1 MLKDICV
8 YSPWNCNAFSQP
20 SFHMEDI
27 RNNQGSST
35 PSFRQRTCDGVLL
48 IDAEGEQ
55 GQATGRWQR
64 DESGTD
70 LNIHRFITK

>member
-1 MLKDICV
+1 
-8 YSPWNCNAFSQP
+8 
-20 SFHMEDI
+20 MEDI

-35 PSFRQRTCDGVLL
+35 PSFRQRSDGVLL